1 MREENNRRKEFEDIA
16 MEHIDSLYS
25 MAIRLVFN
33 KDEAE
38 DLVQETYLK
47 AYRFFDTFQKGTNI
61 KAWLFKILRNTFI
74 NKYRKTV
81 NLPSEI
87 FYEDVESVNSNLS
100 YKQESDSG
108 ELTDTLESKYS
119 ELGNLMEDDV
129 KRAIDS
135 LPIEYKE
142 AILLSDVEELSY
154 NDIAEITNVP
164 IGTVKSRLNRGRK
177 LLQKSLWEYA
187 KDRGFIK
194 RGEMMVC
201 VEAIKHLYE
210 FMDKEIDKSQYPI
223 IKEHLDNCF
232 ECRQRYEFEKGVR
245 SLVKAYCI
253 NTTAPA
259 YLHSKIVES
268 LYSVGAEISENKD
281 MQAISEQK
289 VPRTLFL
296 PRFYAVA
303 ASLLLLIAGGVFYYA
318 HYYNNSDPIS
328 IVDNAVKNHVV
339 AVNDN
344 LVFNEKTSVVGNVNK
359 YLGNNINT
367 KLSNSSPLLN
377 AERVS
382 IVGGIPVKFGG
393 TSSPCVIFDKGEINF
408 RFKLYAIAV
417 FPSEISKVSNWVP
430 KNFI

>member
-16 MEHIDSLYS
+16 MEHLDSLYS

-33 KDEAE
+33 KEAAE

-100 YKQESDSG
+100 YKQESDSA
-108 ELTDTLESKYS
+108 ELTDTLETKYND
-119 ELGNLMEDDV
+119 LGNLMEDDV
-129 KRAIDS
+129 KHAIDS

-194 RGEMMVC
+194 RG
-201 VEAIKHLYE
+201 K
-210 FMDKEIDKSQYPI
+210 
-223 IKEHLDNCF
+223 
-232 ECRQRYEFEKGVR
+232 
-245 SLVKAYCI
+245 
-253 NTTAPA
+253 
-259 YLHSKIVES
+259 
-268 LYSVGAEISENKD
+268 
-281 MQAISEQK
+281 
-289 VPRTLFL
+289 
-296 PRFYAVA
+296 
-303 ASLLLLIAGGVFYYA
+303 
-318 HYYNNSDPIS
+318 
-328 IVDNAVKNHVV
+328 
-339 AVNDN
+339 
-344 LVFNEKTSVVGNVNK
+344 
-359 YLGNNINT
+359 
-367 KLSNSSPLLN
+367 
-377 AERVS
+377 
-382 IVGGIPVKFGG
+382 
-393 TSSPCVIFDKGEINF
+393 
-408 RFKLYAIAV
+408 
-417 FPSEISKVSNWVP
+417 
-430 KNFI
+430 

>member
-33 KDEAE
+33 KEEAE

-74 NKYRKTV
+74 NKYRKAV
-81 NLPSEI
+81 NLPGEI

-108 ELTDTLESKYS
+108 ELTDTLESKYN

-154 NDIAEITNVP
+154 SDIAEITNVP

-194 RGEMMVC
+194 RG
-201 VEAIKHLYE
+201 K
-210 FMDKEIDKSQYPI
+210 
-223 IKEHLDNCF
+223 
-232 ECRQRYEFEKGVR
+232 
-245 SLVKAYCI
+245 
-253 NTTAPA
+253 
-259 YLHSKIVES
+259 
-268 LYSVGAEISENKD
+268 
-281 MQAISEQK
+281 
-289 VPRTLFL
+289 
-296 PRFYAVA
+296 
-303 ASLLLLIAGGVFYYA
+303 
-318 HYYNNSDPIS
+318 
-328 IVDNAVKNHVV
+328 
-339 AVNDN
+339 
-344 LVFNEKTSVVGNVNK
+344 
-359 YLGNNINT
+359 
-367 KLSNSSPLLN
+367 
-377 AERVS
+377 
-382 IVGGIPVKFGG
+382 
-393 TSSPCVIFDKGEINF
+393 
-408 RFKLYAIAV
+408 
-417 FPSEISKVSNWVP
+417 
-430 KNFI
+430 

>member
-16 MEHIDSLYS
+16 MEHVDSLYS

-33 KDEAE
+33 KEEAE

-74 NKYRKTV
+74 NKYRKAV

-108 ELTDTLESKYS
+108 ELTDTLESKYN

-129 KRAIDS
+129 KHAIDS

-194 RGEMMVC
+194 RG
-201 VEAIKHLYE
+201 K
-210 FMDKEIDKSQYPI
+210 
-223 IKEHLDNCF
+223 
-232 ECRQRYEFEKGVR
+232 
-245 SLVKAYCI
+245 
-253 NTTAPA
+253 
-259 YLHSKIVES
+259 
-268 LYSVGAEISENKD
+268 
-281 MQAISEQK
+281 
-289 VPRTLFL
+289 
-296 PRFYAVA
+296 
-303 ASLLLLIAGGVFYYA
+303 
-318 HYYNNSDPIS
+318 
-328 IVDNAVKNHVV
+328 
-339 AVNDN
+339 
-344 LVFNEKTSVVGNVNK
+344 
-359 YLGNNINT
+359 
-367 KLSNSSPLLN
+367 
-377 AERVS
+377 
-382 IVGGIPVKFGG
+382 
-393 TSSPCVIFDKGEINF
+393 
-408 RFKLYAIAV
+408 
-417 FPSEISKVSNWVP
+417 
-430 KNFI
+430 

>member
-1 MREENNRRKEFEDIA
+1 MREENKRRKEFEDIA
-16 MEHIDSLYS
+16 MEHLDSLYS

-33 KDEAE
+33 KEAAE

-100 YKQESDSG
+100 YKQESDSA
-108 ELTDTLESKYS
+108 ELTDTLETKYND
-119 ELGNLMEDDV
+119 LGSLMEDDV

-194 RGEMMVC
+194 RG
-201 VEAIKHLYE
+201 K
-210 FMDKEIDKSQYPI
+210 
-223 IKEHLDNCF
+223 
-232 ECRQRYEFEKGVR
+232 
-245 SLVKAYCI
+245 
-253 NTTAPA
+253 
-259 YLHSKIVES
+259 
-268 LYSVGAEISENKD
+268 
-281 MQAISEQK
+281 
-289 VPRTLFL
+289 
-296 PRFYAVA
+296 
-303 ASLLLLIAGGVFYYA
+303 
-318 HYYNNSDPIS
+318 
-328 IVDNAVKNHVV
+328 
-339 AVNDN
+339 
-344 LVFNEKTSVVGNVNK
+344 
-359 YLGNNINT
+359 
-367 KLSNSSPLLN
+367 
-377 AERVS
+377 
-382 IVGGIPVKFGG
+382 
-393 TSSPCVIFDKGEINF
+393 
-408 RFKLYAIAV
+408 
-417 FPSEISKVSNWVP
+417 
-430 KNFI
+430 

>member
-16 MEHIDSLYS
+16 MEHLDSLYS

-33 KDEAE
+33 KEAAE

-100 YKQESDSG
+100 YKQESDSA
-108 ELTDTLESKYS
+108 ELTDTLETKYND
-119 ELGNLMEDDV
+119 LGNLMEDDV

-194 RGEMMVC
+194 RG
-201 VEAIKHLYE
+201 K
-210 FMDKEIDKSQYPI
+210 
-223 IKEHLDNCF
+223 
-232 ECRQRYEFEKGVR
+232 
-245 SLVKAYCI
+245 
-253 NTTAPA
+253 
-259 YLHSKIVES
+259 
-268 LYSVGAEISENKD
+268 
-281 MQAISEQK
+281 
-289 VPRTLFL
+289 
-296 PRFYAVA
+296 
-303 ASLLLLIAGGVFYYA
+303 
-318 HYYNNSDPIS
+318 
-328 IVDNAVKNHVV
+328 
-339 AVNDN
+339 
-344 LVFNEKTSVVGNVNK
+344 
-359 YLGNNINT
+359 
-367 KLSNSSPLLN
+367 
-377 AERVS
+377 
-382 IVGGIPVKFGG
+382 
-393 TSSPCVIFDKGEINF
+393 
-408 RFKLYAIAV
+408 
-417 FPSEISKVSNWVP
+417 
-430 KNFI
+430 

>member
-1 MREENNRRKEFEDIA
+1 MREENDRRKEFEDIA

-108 ELTDTLESKYS
+108 ELTDTLESKYN

-194 RGEMMVC
+194 RG
-201 VEAIKHLYE
+201 K
-210 FMDKEIDKSQYPI
+210 
-223 IKEHLDNCF
+223 
-232 ECRQRYEFEKGVR
+232 
-245 SLVKAYCI
+245 
-253 NTTAPA
+253 
-259 YLHSKIVES
+259 
-268 LYSVGAEISENKD
+268 
-281 MQAISEQK
+281 
-289 VPRTLFL
+289 
-296 PRFYAVA
+296 
-303 ASLLLLIAGGVFYYA
+303 
-318 HYYNNSDPIS
+318 
-328 IVDNAVKNHVV
+328 
-339 AVNDN
+339 
-344 LVFNEKTSVVGNVNK
+344 
-359 YLGNNINT
+359 
-367 KLSNSSPLLN
+367 
-377 AERVS
+377 
-382 IVGGIPVKFGG
+382 
-393 TSSPCVIFDKGEINF
+393 
-408 RFKLYAIAV
+408 
-417 FPSEISKVSNWVP
+417 
-430 KNFI
+430 

>member
-1 MREENNRRKEFEDIA
+1 MREENKRRKEFEDIA
-16 MEHIDSLYS
+16 MEHLDSLYS

-33 KDEAE
+33 KEAAE

-108 ELTDTLESKYS
+108 ELTDTLETKYND
-119 ELGNLMEDDV
+119 LGNLMEDDV
-129 KRAIDS
+129 KYAIDS

-194 RGEMMVC
+194 RG
-201 VEAIKHLYE
+201 K
-210 FMDKEIDKSQYPI
+210 
-223 IKEHLDNCF
+223 
-232 ECRQRYEFEKGVR
+232 
-245 SLVKAYCI
+245 
-253 NTTAPA
+253 
-259 YLHSKIVES
+259 
-268 LYSVGAEISENKD
+268 
-281 MQAISEQK
+281 
-289 VPRTLFL
+289 
-296 PRFYAVA
+296 
-303 ASLLLLIAGGVFYYA
+303 
-318 HYYNNSDPIS
+318 
-328 IVDNAVKNHVV
+328 
-339 AVNDN
+339 
-344 LVFNEKTSVVGNVNK
+344 
-359 YLGNNINT
+359 
-367 KLSNSSPLLN
+367 
-377 AERVS
+377 
-382 IVGGIPVKFGG
+382 
-393 TSSPCVIFDKGEINF
+393 
-408 RFKLYAIAV
+408 
-417 FPSEISKVSNWVP
+417 
-430 KNFI
+430 

>member
-1 MREENNRRKEFEDIA
+1 MREEDNRRKEFEDIA

-33 KDEAE
+33 KEEAE

-74 NKYRKTV
+74 NKYRKAV
-81 NLPSEI
+81 NLPGEV

-108 ELTDTLESKYS
+108 ELTDTLESKYN

-154 NDIAEITNVP
+154 SDIAEITNVP

-194 RGEMMVC
+194 RG
-201 VEAIKHLYE
+201 K
-210 FMDKEIDKSQYPI
+210 
-223 IKEHLDNCF
+223 
-232 ECRQRYEFEKGVR
+232 
-245 SLVKAYCI
+245 
-253 NTTAPA
+253 
-259 YLHSKIVES
+259 
-268 LYSVGAEISENKD
+268 
-281 MQAISEQK
+281 
-289 VPRTLFL
+289 
-296 PRFYAVA
+296 
-303 ASLLLLIAGGVFYYA
+303 
-318 HYYNNSDPIS
+318 
-328 IVDNAVKNHVV
+328 
-339 AVNDN
+339 
-344 LVFNEKTSVVGNVNK
+344 
-359 YLGNNINT
+359 
-367 KLSNSSPLLN
+367 
-377 AERVS
+377 
-382 IVGGIPVKFGG
+382 
-393 TSSPCVIFDKGEINF
+393 
-408 RFKLYAIAV
+408 
-417 FPSEISKVSNWVP
+417 
-430 KNFI
+430 

>member
-33 KDEAE
+33 KEEAE

-194 RGEMMVC
+194 RG
-201 VEAIKHLYE
+201 K
-210 FMDKEIDKSQYPI
+210 
-223 IKEHLDNCF
+223 
-232 ECRQRYEFEKGVR
+232 
-245 SLVKAYCI
+245 
-253 NTTAPA
+253 
-259 YLHSKIVES
+259 
-268 LYSVGAEISENKD
+268 
-281 MQAISEQK
+281 
-289 VPRTLFL
+289 
-296 PRFYAVA
+296 
-303 ASLLLLIAGGVFYYA
+303 
-318 HYYNNSDPIS
+318 
-328 IVDNAVKNHVV
+328 
-339 AVNDN
+339 
-344 LVFNEKTSVVGNVNK
+344 
-359 YLGNNINT
+359 
-367 KLSNSSPLLN
+367 
-377 AERVS
+377 
-382 IVGGIPVKFGG
+382 
-393 TSSPCVIFDKGEINF
+393 
-408 RFKLYAIAV
+408 
-417 FPSEISKVSNWVP
+417 
-430 KNFI
+430 

>member
-47 AYRFFDTFQKGTNI
+47 AYRFFNTFQKGTNI

-108 ELTDTLESKYS
+108 ELTDTLESKYN

-194 RGEMMVC
+194 RG
-201 VEAIKHLYE
+201 K
-210 FMDKEIDKSQYPI
+210 
-223 IKEHLDNCF
+223 
-232 ECRQRYEFEKGVR
+232 
-245 SLVKAYCI
+245 
-253 NTTAPA
+253 
-259 YLHSKIVES
+259 
-268 LYSVGAEISENKD
+268 
-281 MQAISEQK
+281 
-289 VPRTLFL
+289 
-296 PRFYAVA
+296 
-303 ASLLLLIAGGVFYYA
+303 
-318 HYYNNSDPIS
+318 
-328 IVDNAVKNHVV
+328 
-339 AVNDN
+339 
-344 LVFNEKTSVVGNVNK
+344 
-359 YLGNNINT
+359 
-367 KLSNSSPLLN
+367 
-377 AERVS
+377 
-382 IVGGIPVKFGG
+382 
-393 TSSPCVIFDKGEINF
+393 
-408 RFKLYAIAV
+408 
-417 FPSEISKVSNWVP
+417 
-430 KNFI
+430 

>member
-16 MEHIDSLYS
+16 MEHVDSLYS

-33 KDEAE
+33 KEEAE

-74 NKYRKTV
+74 NKYRKAV

-108 ELTDTLESKYS
+108 ELTDTLESKYN

-142 AILLSDVEELSY
+142 TILLSDVEELSY

-194 RGEMMVC
+194 RG
-201 VEAIKHLYE
+201 K
-210 FMDKEIDKSQYPI
+210 
-223 IKEHLDNCF
+223 
-232 ECRQRYEFEKGVR
+232 
-245 SLVKAYCI
+245 
-253 NTTAPA
+253 
-259 YLHSKIVES
+259 
-268 LYSVGAEISENKD
+268 
-281 MQAISEQK
+281 
-289 VPRTLFL
+289 
-296 PRFYAVA
+296 
-303 ASLLLLIAGGVFYYA
+303 
-318 HYYNNSDPIS
+318 
-328 IVDNAVKNHVV
+328 
-339 AVNDN
+339 
-344 LVFNEKTSVVGNVNK
+344 
-359 YLGNNINT
+359 
-367 KLSNSSPLLN
+367 
-377 AERVS
+377 
-382 IVGGIPVKFGG
+382 
-393 TSSPCVIFDKGEINF
+393 
-408 RFKLYAIAV
+408 
-417 FPSEISKVSNWVP
+417 
-430 KNFI
+430 